1 MENNGVGG
9 LECILDMVLL
19 IIPTEHTHV
28 HIYKPIP
35 TSIIYIK
42 P

>member
-9 LECILDMVLL
+9 LECILYMVLL
-19 IIPTEHTHV
+19 VIPTENTHIHT
-28 HIYKPIP
+28 YNLIP